1 MIFSSDLHL
10 KPKLVFAISLLYMAS
25 ADGKIEQEE
34 LTYLSTVLHGDT
46 EIILQANKYIKNAMK
61 KGQSFT
67 TFLAQSNQILSDEQK
82 ECIVIN
88 LVDMMLADNDVDE
101 NEEKLLNHIIEI
113 YGFDKEKFFIY
124 QELMSKKNNHK
135 VFELTP

>member
-1 MIFSSDLHL
+1 MIFSNEINIT
-10 KPKLVFAISLLYMAS
+10 PKLAFAISLLYMAS

-46 EIILQANKYIKNAMK
+46 DMILQADKYIKNAMK

-67 TFLAQSNQILSDEQK
+67 TFLTQSNEILNDAQK
-82 ECIVIN
+82 ECIIIN

-113 YGFDKEKFFIY
+113 YGFDKEKFLIY
-124 QELMSKKNNHK
+124 QELMSKKNNHA
-135 VFELTP
+135 VFALS